1 MRKVL
6 LAFVLLCIALV
17 LTGLSYRDTLGLKAS
32 EWRCIARDVESGT
45 CDVYER
51 LGRDRGTP

>member
-6 LAFVLLCIALV
+6 IAFVLLCVAVV
-17 LTGLSYRDTLGLKAS
+17 LTGLSYRDTLGLKRS
-32 EWRCIARDVESGT
+32 EWRCIARDVGSGQ

-51 LGRDRGTP
+51 LARDRGTD